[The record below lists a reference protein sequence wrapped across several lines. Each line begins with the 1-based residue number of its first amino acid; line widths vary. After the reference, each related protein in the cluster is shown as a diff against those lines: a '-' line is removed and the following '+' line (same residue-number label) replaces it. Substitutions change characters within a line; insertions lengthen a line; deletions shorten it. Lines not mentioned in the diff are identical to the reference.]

1 MRDWKAL
8 VEERL
13 ATLALEPEEKA
24 EVIAEVAAHLED
36 ICEEMFKQGLTE
48 EEAVR
53 RTLSQAGDWQVLQR
67 KICAAKRREQPMKKR
82 VWQLWVPGF
91 LTLILSM
98 LFLTVLYRLGLR
110 ARLVSSGPN
119 AILAIL
125 LYTPWLAG
133 LPFFGALGAYLSSR
147 AGGSRG
153 TVVLASAFP
162 ALALTFAFLFMFP
175 FGLTVELITGRAVD
189 FSHVATV
196 LLKDGIGWIVAPGTA
211 LLVGG
216 LLAHALLSTRSSSQH
231 AAIG

>member
-13 ATLALEPEEKA
+13 ASLALEPQEKA
-24 EVIAEVAAHLED
+24 EVIAEVTAHLEEM
-36 ICEEMFKQGLTE
+36 CEEMLKQGLTE

-53 RTLSQAGDWQVLQR
+53 RTLSRAGDWQVLR
-67 KICAAKRREQPMKKR
+67 RRIFAAKRRKQPMKKR

-91 LTLILSM
+91 LTLIVSM

-119 AILAIL
+119 AIL

-133 LPFFGALGAYLSSR
+133 LPFLGALGAYLSSR
-147 AGGSRG
+147 AGGSRANALF
-153 TVVLASAFP
+153 VSVFP

-175 FGLTVELITGRAVD
+175 FSLTAELITGRPVD

-196 LLKDGIGWIVAPGTA
+196 LLKDGIGWIVAPGAA
-211 LLVGG
+211 LLIGG
-216 LLAHALLSTRSSSQH
+216 LLAHTLLSTRSSSQR

>member
-13 ATLALEPEEKA
+13 AGLALEPEDKA
-24 EVIAEVAAHLED
+24 EVIAEVATHLEE
-36 ICEEMFKQGLTE
+36 ICEEMVRQGISD

-53 RTLSQAGDWQVLQR
+53 RTLSRVGDWGDLQR
-67 KICAAKRREQPMKKR
+67 KIFAAKRRGHPMKKR
-82 VWQLWVPGF
+82 IWQLWVPGF
-91 LTLILSM
+91 LTMILSM
-98 LFLTVLYRLGLR
+98 LFLTVLYRLGWR

-119 AILAIL
+119 AIL

-133 LPFFGALGAYLSSR
+133 LPFFGALGAFLSSR
-147 AGGSRG
+147 AGGSR
-153 TVVLASAFP
+153 VNALLVSVFP

-175 FGLTVELITGRAVD
+175 FGMTAELIMGRPVD

-196 LLKDGIGWIVAPGTA
+196 LLKDGIGWIVAPGAA

-216 LLAHALLSTRSSSQH
+216 LLAHALLRTRSSSQH
-231 AAIG
+231 TAIG

>member
-1 MRDWKAL
+1 MRDWQAI
-8 VEERL
+8 VEQRL
-13 ATLALEPEEKA
+13 GSIALEPEEKA

-36 ICEEMFKQGLTE
+36 VCEEMLRQGVTE

-53 RTLSQAGDWQVLQR
+53 RTLSQAGNWRSLQH
-67 KICAAKRREQPMKKR
+67 KIVSAKRREEVMKKR
-82 VWQLWVPGF
+82 VRQLWVPGF

-119 AILAIL
+119 AIL

-153 TVVLASAFP
+153 SAVLASVFP

-175 FGLTVELITGRAVD
+175 FSLTIELIAGRPVD
-189 FSHVATV
+189 FSSVATV
-196 LLKDGIGWIVAPGTA
+196 LLKDGIGWLVVPGAA
-211 LLVGG
+211 LLAGG
-216 LLAHALLSTRSSSQH
+216 LLAHVLVSTRASSRTT
-231 AAIG
+231 AIS

>member
-13 ATLALEPEEKA
+13 AGLGLEPDETS
-24 EVIAEVAAHLED
+24 EVIAEIAAHLED
-36 ICEEMFKQGLTE
+36 TCEEMRRAGMTE

-53 RTLSQAGDWQVLQR
+53 RALSQAGNWRDLQR
-67 KICAAKRREQPMKKR
+67 KICAAKRRERPMKKR

-110 ARLVSSGPN
+110 GRLIWSGSN
-119 AILAIL
+119 AILF
-125 LYTPWLAG
+125 YTPWLAG
-133 LPFFGALGAYLSSR
+133 LPFVGALGAYISSR

-153 TVVLASAFP
+153 TMVFVSVFP
-162 ALALTFAFLFMFP
+162 ALALTGAFFLMFP
-175 FGLTVELITGRAVD
+175 IGLALAGITGRRVD
-189 FSHVATV
+189 FSVVATV
-196 LLKDGIGWIVAPGTA
+196 LLKDGIGWLLLPGAA

-216 LLAHALLSTRSSSQH
+216 LLAHLLSSTRLSSRH
-231 AAIG
+231 TAIG